1 MHNHLGPLHHITC
14 MVVLTGSQIR
24 FASSSPNTPTWDMR
38 PNQGEGDQAHQ
49 DPPRRAPPWSL
60 PGEERLWGPMSLL
73 IHVLDA
79 QESRSLFCA
88 FFQHESSSHFQ
99 IWKYSC
105 IGHTWK
111 LLPYCPCWAL
121 EHPHKWGPRALQN
134 FPVFSSKTQI
144 FFWHFCARLMG
155 SSSSSWSCPGWP
167 RLDPCPLHQ
176 GRRKRWSQ
184 WTMEREKL
192 KAKPWPANTWQMSRH
207 LAAKEESLSS
217 TAVIVVYFWIR
228 NFLEEPENCTCFF
241 FRSSSCY
248 ANRIGVSISTN

>member
-1 MHNHLGPLHHITC
+1 
-14 MVVLTGSQIR
+14 
-24 FASSSPNTPTWDMR
+24 MR

-60 PGEERLWGPMSLL
+60 SGEERLWGPMSLL
-73 IHVLDA
+73 IDVVDV
-79 QESRSLFCA
+79 QESRSLFCV

-134 FPVFSSKTQI
+134 CPVFSSKTQI

-167 RLDPCPLHQ
+167 RLDPCPLRQ
-176 GRRKRWSQ
+176 GRRRSWSQ
-184 WTMEREKL
+184 WRGRSWRPSPGQLTPGSRLEICRDQWDRRSCKIFPNCVKFWGN
-192 KAKPWPANTWQMSRH
+192 KAN
-207 LAAKEESLSS
+207 SLGNYR
-217 TAVIVVYFWIR
+217 VI
-228 NFLEEPENCTCFF
+228 
-241 FRSSSCY
+241 Y
-248 ANRIGVSISTN
+248 ALNE